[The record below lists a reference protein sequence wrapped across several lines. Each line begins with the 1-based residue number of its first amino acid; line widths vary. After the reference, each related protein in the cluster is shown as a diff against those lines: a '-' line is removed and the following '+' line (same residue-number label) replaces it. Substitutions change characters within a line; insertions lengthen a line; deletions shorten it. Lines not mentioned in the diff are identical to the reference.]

1 MDNKVIIYSTTWCG
15 FCAAEKDWLEHNGE
29 KFESKEID
37 LDETA
42 KQEFFGKIGGEQ
54 NFRGVPVTDVNG
66 ELVLG
71 FDRNKLAQLLKIKR
85 F

>member
-1 MDNKVIIYSTTWCG
+1 MNNKVIIYSTTWCG
-15 FCAAEKDWLEHNGE
+15 FCAAEKDWLEHNGV